1 MPSATPE
8 ERRRKLKEKQ
18 ARLNAELQRLD
29 ARARQAARKRDTR
42 RKFLAGAL
50 VLEMIARGELAEAEV
65 MAALDRFLKLP
76 RDRALFDL
84 LPHPFQRL
92 RALRA
97 AGNSQRAIAKILAAE
112 GVHPGRRKKWNRA
125 TVRRILAAADA
136 ASAATEEVRHGSA
149 E

>member
-8 ERRRKLKEKQ
+8 ERRRKIKEKQ
-18 ARLNAELQRLD
+18 ARLNAELQRMD
-29 ARARQAARKRDTR
+29 TRARQADRKRDTR

-76 RDRALFDL
+76 CDRAMFDL
-84 LPHPFQRL
+84 LPDPCQRL

-97 AGNSQRAIAKILAAE
+97 AGHSQRAIAQILEAE
-112 GVHPGRRKKWNRA
+112 GVHPGRYKKWNRE
-125 TVRRILAAADA
+125 TVRRILARADA
-136 ASAATEEVRHGSA
+136 AAATEEVQDGQPQ
-149 E
+149 